1 MLKGNR
7 REHKEE
13 NVETSSQVP
22 KSIANDD
29 MNVDTP
35 SKTATRLR
43 QINNRDAE
51 IEYEDQERTLRTSI
65 LLLHQS

>member
-1 MLKGNR
+1 
-7 REHKEE
+7 
-13 NVETSSQVP
+13 
-22 KSIANDD
+22 

-43 QINNRDAE
+43 QITNRDAE

-65 LLLHQS
+65 LLLHQSYFKSNKNFVILRLYLNNLY

>member
-1 MLKGNR
+1 
-7 REHKEE
+7 
-13 NVETSSQVP
+13 
-22 KSIANDD
+22 

-43 QINNRDAE
+43 QITNRDAE

-65 LLLHQS
+65 LLRHQS